1 MIHSLAFEC
10 LYYRIM
16 DNINQQQSAHI
27 ATQYKPSGAFV
38 GVSWLALG
46 VGMLAFVTGLWNA
59 NFQLNEKGYYF
70 TVLCY
75 GLFSAVS
82 VQKSVRDRLEGI
94 PVSNMYYGLAWLSVM
109 LSLLL
114 LSVGLWNA
122 KLLDSEK
129 GFYAVS
135 FLLSLFGAIAVQKNV
150 RDLQSY
156 DAMHPKT
163 RPLKPASEANKPTL

>member
-1 MIHSLAFEC
+1 
-10 LYYRIM
+10 M
-16 DNINQQQSAHI
+16 DTNNQSSAHV

-46 VGMLAFVTGLWNA
+46 AGMIAFVTGLWNA
-59 NFQLNEKGYYF
+59 NFLLNEKGYYF

-94 PVSNMYYGLAWLSVM
+94 PVSNMYYGLAWFSV
-109 LSLLL
+109 L
-114 LSVGLWNA
+114 LSITLLTVGLWNA

-129 GFYAVS
+129 GFYAMS
-135 FLLSLFGAIAVQKNV
+135 FLLGLFGAIAVQKNV

-156 DAMHPKT
+156 DAMHPKASI
-163 RPLKPASEANKPTL
+163 LKRAAEESQRSA

>member
-1 MIHSLAFEC
+1 
-10 LYYRIM
+10 M
-16 DNINQQQSAHI
+16 DNINQHATTI
-27 ATQYKPSGAFV
+27 ANQYKPSGAFV
-38 GVSWLALG
+38 AVSWVALG
-46 VGMLAFVTGLWNA
+46 AGMIAFVTGLWNA

-94 PVSNMYYGLAWLSVM
+94 TVSNMYYGLAWLSVL

-114 LSVGLWNA
+114 LTVGLWNA

-129 GFYAVS
+129 GFYAMS
-135 FLLSLFGAIAVQKNV
+135 FLLGLFGAIAVQKNV
-150 RDLQSY
+150 RDLQTY
-156 DAMHPKT
+156 DAMHPK
-163 RPLKPASEANKPTL
+163 LAASKVSSSKPNDDNSKSAV